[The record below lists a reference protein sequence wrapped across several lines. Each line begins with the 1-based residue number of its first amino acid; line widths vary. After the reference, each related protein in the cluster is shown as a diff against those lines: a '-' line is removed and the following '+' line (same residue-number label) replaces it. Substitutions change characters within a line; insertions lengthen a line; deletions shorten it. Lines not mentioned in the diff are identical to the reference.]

1 VKDEANKKISFLVPP
16 PLRESLPRFGGG
28 FRERQKGTG
37 VKMTKKKIN
46 IL

>member
-1 VKDEANKKISFLVPP
+1 MLFQKLNDPQT

-28 FRERQKGTG
+28 FRERQKGAG